1 MNSNSPKRALLISVA
16 ILSSVPILRAQAPEA
31 SSESLQ
37 SLGDDRLMNELANRG
52 LDSLLDRYFETHHTP
67 DAQQKAIRSSA
78 ALRDLNNPKLSYAQ
92 KEQRVRQV
100 AEGIGTILS
109 GIKDPE
115 RLGQDAGL
123 LLDNGVLPDA
133 TLLERWGESPS
144 TQARL
149 RPVADAVYKML
160 GQASREAGIQAQA
173 LSSRITPANQT
184 TVGAQWQKL
193 DTMSQM
199 AQYGQNMM
207 VYYLVLALPKEQ
219 RPAVAEP
226 AIKYL
231 AQFDNPE
238 SGVQPRV
245 RLMLGKLDLALG
257 QYDPAI
263 KLLDSVAKPEKE
275 IQPVPDPGM
284 QYEARYTATSARMLS
299 GSPQEAQKELDFLLS
314 WQRSAMSKDADT
326 QKLLAANAAV
336 LQYRID
342 LALADKTTDATARKS
357 LEAAARDVLLKLS
370 NEQPE
375 YRGLIFQ
382 QLVERLPKD
391 LPVAQMDPLLLQ
403 GLMSKARSEASR
415 TNNASADVL
424 QRGLDAAAEVLR
436 RKDAPGITVQM
447 RDEAARLIPTAL
459 EAMGKKVEAALAYL
473 QYAQQNAVAHPQTA
487 EAALDDAGRLTFD
500 LRKTDPDNPRVVD
513 LYDRFLPA
521 AINPPF
527 SRTVLAYFYA
537 QRLRLEKKSREAIR
551 YFRMVAKAD
560 KNYGSA
566 QYFTMRCLQEMLDD
580 PRLPA
585 AQRAT
590 LTNELLQQVR
600 QVREQYAGSKEPSS
614 IERSALATL
623 AESKVHLRAAV
634 GTAPEFARGEA
645 QKALDALN
653 GFEQSVQATPDQKAL
668 LSDALLTRVNAYMTL
683 GDLKQA
689 TAMLVTLLNQ
699 SGGAEGADY
708 VKGLLERLDKSLEQA
723 EAQGK
728 TDEMRSIAQSEAELS
743 GFLVEWARKNPDER
757 VRNFTY
763 QYMVFDARTKRLAGT
778 LATNASER
786 TRLLDEAAG
795 AYKLLKQPQYVK
807 MYQATLPKEKVDD
820 ASIDPNQPDPN
831 VQLGIALTDFELK
844 NYKEA
849 SDLLGDLLNNGKLG
863 GPTMS
868 GKEAGGENT
877 KLDNDVYWEAT
888 YKLYRSN
895 TELSKGADDAALA
908 GTKQGLKGLLIRG
921 GIPAR
926 WQDKFASLRKQIIPD
941 FDVARL
947 AAPPAS
953 TEPVSSR

>member
-1 MNSNSPKRALLISVA
+1 M
-16 ILSSVPILRAQAPEA
+16 
-31 SSESLQ
+31 
-37 SLGDDRLMNELANRG
+37 MNELANRG

-78 ALRDLNNPKLSYAQ
+78 ALRDLNNPKLTYAQ

-100 AEGIGTILS
+100 AEGIGTILA

-115 RLGQDAGL
+115 RLGQDAGML
-123 LLDNGVLPDA
+123 LENGVLPDA

-160 GQASREAGIQAQA
+160 GQASKEAANQAQA

-193 DTMSQM
+193 DQMSQM
-199 AQYGQNMM
+199 AQYSQNMM

-219 RPAVAEP
+219 RSAVAKP

-257 QYDPAI
+257 QYEPAI
-263 KLLDSVAKPEKE
+263 KLLDSVAKAEKE
-275 IQPVPDPGM
+275 VQPGPDPSM
-284 QYEARYTATSARMLS
+284 QYEARYTVVIARMLS
-299 GSPQEAQKELDFLLS
+299 GNPQEAQKELEGLLA
-314 WQRSAMSKDADT
+314 WQQGAMPKDADS
-326 QKLLAANAAV
+326 QKLLSANAAV

-342 LALADKTTDATARKS
+342 LALADNTADATARKN

-370 NEQPE
+370 NEQPQ

-403 GLMSKARSEASR
+403 GLMAKARSEASR
-415 TNNASADVL
+415 MSGANPDVL
-424 QRGLDAAAEVLR
+424 QRGVDAAEEVLR
-436 RKDAPGITVQM
+436 RKDAPGVTVQM
-447 RDEAARLIPTAL
+447 RDEATKLIPFAL
-459 EAMGKKVEAALAYL
+459 EAMGRKVEAALAYL
-473 QYAQQNAVAHPQTA
+473 QYAQQNATAHPQTA

-500 LRKTDPDNPRVVD
+500 LRKTNPDDPRVVD
-513 LYDRFLPA
+513 LYDKFLPT

-527 SRTVLAYFYA
+527 NRTALAYFYA
-537 QRLRLEKKSREAIR
+537 QRLRLEKNPREAIR
-551 YFRMVAKAD
+551 YFRTVARSD
-560 KNYGSA
+560 KNYPSA
-566 QYFTMRCLQEMLDD
+566 QYFAMRCLQEMLDD
-580 PRLPA
+580 PQLPPS
-585 AQRAT
+585 QRAT

-600 QVREQYAGSKEPSS
+600 QVREQYTGSKDPSS
-614 IERSALATL
+614 IERSDLATL
-623 AESKVHLRAAV
+623 AESKVHLRAAI
-634 GTAPEFARGEA
+634 GAAPEFARTEA
-645 QKALDALN
+645 QKAIAALN
-653 GFEQSVQATPDQKAL
+653 GFDQSVQGTPDQKAL

-708 VKGLLERLDKSLEQA
+708 VKGLLERLDTSLKQA

-743 GFLVEWARKNPDER
+743 GFLVQWARKNPDER
-757 VRNFTY
+757 IRNFTY
-763 QYMVFDARTKRLAGT
+763 KYMVFDAGTKRLAGT
-778 LATNASER
+778 LATDPAAR
-786 TRLLDEAAG
+786 GRLLDEAAS

-807 MYQATLPKEKVDD
+807 MYQATLPKDKVDD
-820 ASIDPNQPDPN
+820 GSIDPNQPDPS

-849 SDLLGDLLNNGKLG
+849 SELLGDLLNNGKLG
-863 GPTMS
+863 GPTMPA
-868 GKEAGGENT
+868 KEAGGDNT

-895 TELSKGADDAALA
+895 IELAKGTDDAALA

-926 WQDKFASLRKQIIPD
+926 WQDKFESLRKQIIPD
-941 FDVARL
+941 FDVAKL
-947 AAPPAS
+947 TAPPAS
-953 TEPVSSR
+953 TEPVTSR

>member
-1 MNSNSPKRALLISVA
+1 
-16 ILSSVPILRAQAPEA
+16 
-31 SSESLQ
+31 
-37 SLGDDRLMNELANRG
+37 MNELANRG

-78 ALRDLNNPKLSYAQ
+78 ALRDLNNPKLTYAQ

-100 AEGIGTILS
+100 AEGINTILS

-160 GQASREAGIQAQA
+160 GQASKEAGNQAQA
-173 LSSRITPANQT
+173 LSSRITPGNQT

-193 DTMSQM
+193 DTMAQM

-245 RLMLGKLDLALG
+245 RLVLGKLDLALG
-257 QYDPAI
+257 QYEQAI

-284 QYEARYTATSARMLS
+284 QYEARYTATIARMLS
-299 GSPQEAQKELDFLLS
+299 GNPQEAQKELEGLIA
-314 WQRSAMSKDADT
+314 WQQGAMPKDADA
-326 QKLLAANAAV
+326 QKLLSANAAV

-342 LALADKTTDATARKS
+342 LALADKTIDATARKN

-436 RKDAPGITVQM
+436 RKDAPGVTVQM
-447 RDEAARLIPTAL
+447 RDEAARLIPIAL
-459 EAMGKKVEAALAYL
+459 EAMGRKVEAALAFL
-473 QYAQQNAVAHPQTA
+473 QYAQQNAVAHPQAA

-500 LRKTDPDNPRVVD
+500 LRKTDPDDPRVVD
-513 LYDRFLPA
+513 VYDKFLPA

-527 SRTVLAYFYA
+527 SRTALAYFYA
-537 QRLRLEKKSREAIR
+537 QRLRLEKNPRESIR

-560 KNYGSA
+560 KNYASA

-580 PRLPA
+580 TRLPA
-585 AQRAT
+585 PQRAS

-600 QVREQYAGSKEPSS
+600 QVREQYAGSKEPTS

-645 QKALDALN
+645 QKALAALN
-653 GFEQSVQATPDQKAL
+653 GFEQSVQGTPDQKAL

-708 VKGLLERLDKSLEQA
+708 VKGLLERLDKSLKQA
-723 EAQGK
+723 EAHGK
-728 TDEMRSIAQSEAELS
+728 TDEMRSIARSEAELS
-743 GFLVEWARKNPDER
+743 GFLVDWARKNPDER
-757 VRNFTY
+757 IRNFTY
-763 QYMVFDARTKRLAGT
+763 KYMVFDAGTKRLAGT
-778 LATNASER
+778 LATDPAAR
-786 TRLLDEAAG
+786 GRLLDEAAS

-807 MYQATLPKEKVDD
+807 MYQATLPKDKIADG
-820 ASIDPNQPDPN
+820 SIDPNQPDPS
-831 VQLGIALTDFELK
+831 VQIGIALTDFELK
-844 NYKEA
+844 NYRET
-849 SDLLGDLLNNGKLG
+849 SELLGDLLNNGKLG
-863 GPTMS
+863 GPTIA
-868 GKEAGGENT
+868 GKEAGGDNT
-877 KLDNDVYWEAT
+877 NLDNDVYWEAT

-895 TELSKGADDAALA
+895 TELAKGSDDAALA

-921 GIPAR
+921 GIPER
-926 WQDKFASLRKQIIPD
+926 WQDKFESLRKQIIPD
-941 FDVARL
+941 FDVAKL
-947 AAPPAS
+947 TAPPAS